1 MNEVGAAVGGSGEAA
16 RTQTHSR
23 ARRLSWHGGANNPN
37 DSGGSGMLE
46 TLGEVLPASAR
57 RFGDKTAL
65 VFDGRRF
72 SFHEL
77 NQLSNRLANSLR
89 EIGVEA
95 GDRVTLCAQ
104 NSWEWV
110 VSYYAIHKLGA
121 VANPINAMLTPEEV
135 GFVVGDCGA
144 KVLLASREKG
154 ERLLGLRGGGA
165 GGAGGNGGSGSLR
178 EIVLFGDDAPP
189 AGARAFEDLLAA
201 GDPDMQVAPVP
212 ADSLSTICY
221 TSGTTGHPKG
231 AMHSHRNVLVNT
243 AMTAVMHVRTP
254 QDTVVT
260 ALPCPHVYG
269 NVVMN
274 ASLLYGMNLVLLP
287 AFDPA
292 EVMAAI
298 EEHRAT
304 LFEGVPTMFMYMLAH
319 PEFDRF
325 DLSSLTRC
333 TVGGQT
339 MPAAKMEEF
348 ERRAGCPLIELWGMT
363 EVAGPGTTTPL
374 YGENRHG
381 SIGIQLPHVEC
392 RIADIEDASKTLPAD
407 EVGELMVRGPI
418 VMQGY
423 YGNEAATRETIEPDG
438 WLHSGDLARQDEDGY
453 IWIVDRRKDL
463 ILTAGFNV
471 YPAEL
476 ERVIAM
482 HPAVALVAVG
492 PQPDEMKGEIAKAY
506 VVLKPGATADEES
519 IVAHCR
525 EHLAAYKVPRAIQ
538 FVDDVPKTSTGKIMR
553 RELKTLDA

>member
-1 MNEVGAAVGGSGEAA
+1 
-16 RTQTHSR
+16 
-23 ARRLSWHGGANNPN
+23 
-37 DSGGSGMLE
+37 MLK
-46 TLGEVLPASAR
+46 TLGEVLPAAAWR
-57 RFGDKTAL
+57 YGDKTAL
-65 VFDGRRF
+65 VTGGRRF

-77 NQLSNRLANSLR
+77 NEFSNRLADSLR
-89 EIGVEA
+89 GIGVEA
-95 GDRVTLCAQ
+95 GDRVTLYAP

-135 GFVVGDCGA
+135 GFVVADCGA
-144 KVLLASREKG
+144 EVLIASREKG
-154 ERLLGLRGGGA
+154 EPLLALRESAPRGSALRGSGAEGGR
-165 GGAGGNGGSGSLR
+165 GDGGSGSGGGSGNGGKGAALR
-178 EIVLFGDDAPP
+178 EVVLFCEGPPP
-189 AGARAFEDLLAA
+189 AGARAFGDLLDE
-201 GDPDMQVAPVP
+201 GSPDMQAVP
-212 ADSLSTICY
+212 APTDSLSTICY
-221 TSGTTGHPKG
+221 TSGTTGRPKG
-231 AMHSHRNVLVNT
+231 AMHSHRNVIVST
-243 AMTAVMHVRTP
+243 AMTAVMHVRTRE
-254 QDTVVT
+254 DTVVT

-274 ASLLYGMNLVLLP
+274 ASLLYGMTLVLLP
-287 AFDPA
+287 SFDAA

-363 EVAGPGTTTPL
+363 EIAGPGTTTPL

-381 SIGIQLPHVEC
+381 SIGIGLPQVEC
-392 RIADIEDASKTLPAD
+392 RIADVADVSKTLPAG

-438 WLHSGDLARQDEDGY
+438 WLHSGDLAHQDEDGY
-453 IWIVDRRKDL
+453 IRIVDRRKDM

-471 YPAEL
+471 YPAEI

-492 PQPDEMKGEIAKAY
+492 PQPDEMKGETAKAY
-506 VVLKPGATADEES
+506 VVLKPGMTADEEG

-525 EHLAAYKVPRAIQ
+525 EHLAAYKAPRAVQ

-553 RELKTLDA
+553 RELRTLDA